1 MTRAGS
7 TGRMPKGKAASS
19 LTPLGFF
26 VFLFFSPKI
35 MLKNAWRFCNSIL
48 LTLNAHLFMAL
59 STSDILPKECAQY
72 CLLHLE
78 N

>member
-1 MTRAGS
+1 MNDQGWVYRKDYQKERLLLVS
-7 TGRMPKGKAASS
+7 H
-19 LTPLGFF
+19 LLGIFF
-26 VFLFFSPKI
+26 FFKI
-35 MLKNAWRFCNSIL
+35 MLKNTWQFCNSIS